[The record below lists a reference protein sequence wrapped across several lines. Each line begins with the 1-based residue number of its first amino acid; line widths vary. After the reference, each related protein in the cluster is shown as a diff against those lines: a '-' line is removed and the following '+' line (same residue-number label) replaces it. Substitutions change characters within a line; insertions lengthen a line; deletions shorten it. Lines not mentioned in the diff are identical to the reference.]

1 MTNQRKVILEE
12 LRKSTE
18 HLSADEL
25 YILVREKLPNIS
37 ISTVYRNLEA
47 LSECGLVGKL
57 ELGKTQKRFD
67 ANVEPHF
74 HIRCVNC
81 GRLDDVPFAV
91 ISKIEK
97 AIQEV
102 EVAVSKL
109 TGYEMKGYQLE
120 FLGICPKCK
129 EKMKNQ
135 ENSTN
140 GRKDKNGDKKDQK

>member
-12 LRKSTE
+12 LKKSKE

-47 LSECGLVGKL
+47 LSECGLISKL
-57 ELGKTQKRFD
+57 EPGKTQKRFD
-67 ANVEPHF
+67 ANVKPHF

-81 GRLDDVPFAV
+81 GRLDDAPFV
-91 ISKIEK
+91 IIPEIEK
-97 AIQEV
+97 VIQRFE
-102 EVAVSKL
+102 ASVSKL
-109 TGYEMKGYQLE
+109 TGYDMKGYQLE

-129 EKMKNQ
+129 ESMK
-135 ENSTN
+135 
-140 GRKDKNGDKKDQK
+140 KQKTEQ